1 MPRDGEAGVRAN
13 SAQESYSQLKAELQI
28 PRFARNGSG
37 GLQTV
42 RCKNLGDALRVP
54 SFASCS
60 CFSVSFS
67 SWLSSWLPS
76 IYSPF
81 PFLMDSNVLL
91 SQLIQCIE
99 SLNCDV

>member
-1 MPRDGEAGVRAN
+1 MWPRTSQRETLSPSLALLQLLFLPESMPRDGEAGVRAN

-28 PRFARNGSG
+28 PRFARNDSG

-67 SWLSSWLPS
+67 SWLSSWLP
-76 IYSPF
+76 
-81 PFLMDSNVLL
+81 
-91 SQLIQCIE
+91 
-99 SLNCDV
+99 